1 MNELIS
7 SWRWQDVID
16 VVVVA
21 MLIYGVLVHIK
32 GTRAVQMLLGLAVIL
47 LAFVVSDKLEF
58 LTLRWILSSFLSS
71 VILVTIILFQA
82 DIRRVLTTVGKGTF
96 FRGFQEQLQLIEE
109 VSRAAHTLASKKIG
123 ALIVFERTTGLNNYI
138 ESGTSLD
145 ARVSREIIVSIFHP
159 ASPVHDG
166 AVVIQKGRISAGG
179 CFLPLTTN
187 PSVDKSYGTRHR
199 AAIGLTEETDSV
211 VVLVSEEKGQV
222 SVVVNGVVTPSL
234 DKAALDLR
242 LRQLLAGPQE
252 AITKKSE

>member
-1 MNELIS
+1 MNDLIS

-47 LAFVVSDKLEF
+47 LAFVASDKFEL
-58 LTLRWILSSFLSS
+58 LTLRWILSSVLSS
-71 VILVTIILFQA
+71 VILITIILFQA

-96 FRGFQEQLQLIEE
+96 FRKFQEQLQLIEE
-109 VSRAAHTLASKKIG
+109 VSRAAQTLASKKIG
-123 ALIVFERTTGLNNYI
+123 ALVVFERTTGLNNYI

-145 ARVSREIIVSIFHP
+145 ARVSREIIVSIFYP
-159 ASPVHDG
+159 ASPIHDG
-166 AVVIQKGRISAGG
+166 AIVIQKGRISAGG

-199 AAIGLTEETDSV
+199 AAIGLTEETDAV

-252 AITKKSE
+252 AIKKSK